1 MPLSPHTTLAA
12 LALTL
17 LVLVAVVAQPEG
29 WKMVDR
35 FYGFRYEI
43 SGPVADQASLV
54 SIQERAASTGCF
66 GWAQISPS
74 GKVVGEARCAK
85 DRGKAFQAWLEAFA
99 QSTKVDVLVSD
110 QSDQ

>member
-1 MPLSPHTTLAA
+1 VSRWSQSPYSASRSCYIETLTCFPS
-12 LALTL
+12 LTGG
-17 LVLVAVVAQPEG
+17 PS
-29 WKMVDR
+29 R

-85 DRGKAFQAWLEAFA
+85 ERGKAFQAWLEAFA